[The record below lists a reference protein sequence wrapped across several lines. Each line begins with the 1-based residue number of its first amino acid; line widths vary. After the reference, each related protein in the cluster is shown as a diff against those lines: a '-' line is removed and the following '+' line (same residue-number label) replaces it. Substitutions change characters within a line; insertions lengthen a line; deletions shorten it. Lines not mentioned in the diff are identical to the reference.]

1 MAIFGLSKHFSA
13 EVQEY
18 PCKGSD
24 SSMVTFLV
32 STMGVIVITR
42 EYTSHRELL
51 SRTLFSAAEIAWGGV
66 LTATG
71 SWVRRSFD
79 FGDAPDAATRDRVI
93 SDIQKRLFA

>member
-1 MAIFGLSKHFSA
+1 MAIFGLSEHFSA

-32 STMGVIVITR
+32 STTGVILLTR

-51 SRTLFSAAEIAWGGV
+51 ARTPFSVKEIAWGGV
-66 LTATG
+66 LTDTG
-71 SWVRRSFD
+71 SWIRRSFD
-79 FGDAPDAATRDRVI
+79 FGDAPDTATRENVI
-93 SDIQKRLFA
+93 ANIQKKLFA